1 MVGIEKEQ
9 LKRDCGATDMV
20 QLVLSRRAFLTGSTA
35 LATAALWP
43 RRSKAADVAQ
53 KGGRLIVAADSEP
66 RNLNP
71 AIVASNGV
79 FFVASKVIEP
89 LAEASFD
96 GENGLA
102 PRLATGWEGSA
113 DGLTATFRLREGVKW
128 HDGTPFTSADVA
140 FSAMEVW
147 KPLQNLGR
155 VVFKALEKV
164 ETPDD
169 LTAVF
174 HFSEPTPF
182 QLIRNALPA
191 LTAVLPKHV
200 FAGTDIM
207 ANPAN
212 EKLIGTGP
220 FKYAEHKTGEY
231 YRLTRNDEYWGGGE
245 PYLDE
250 IIYRVL
256 PDRAAAAGALEAE
269 EIHLAAFSA
278 VPLADLNRISKVSGL
293 TVISKGYE
301 ALTYQLVVE
310 INHRRKE
317 LADLKVRQA
326 IAHAIDR
333 DFVVKTIF
341 LGYAKTST
349 GPVPHYDS
357 QFYTGDVPSY
367 PFDIAKANALLDEAG
382 YKRDKD
388 GARFTLRLLPA
399 PYFNE
404 TKQFGDYLRQALGA
418 IGIDARIV
426 NNDSAAH
433 QKAVYTDH
441 DFDLAIAPTVYRGD
455 PAIST
460 TILVESGIPA
470 GVPFS
475 NQGGYANAE
484 LDALIARAAREI
496 DEKKRTALYHQFQQ
510 MVEAD
515 LPLINVAEWGFI
527 TVASDRVKNVSNNP
541 RWAVSNWAD
550 TWLEQ

>member
-1 MVGIEKEQ
+1 MSRFI
-9 LKRDCGATDMV
+9 A
-20 QLVLSRRAFLTGSTA
+20 SRRGFLVGSTF
-35 LATAALWP
+35 LAASVAWP
-43 RRSKAADVAQ
+43 KWARAQ
-53 KGGRLIVAADSEP
+53 DSAEKGGRLVVAADSEP

-79 FFVASKVIEP
+79 FFVASKIVEP
-89 LAEASFD
+89 LAEATFD
-96 GENGLA
+96 GESGLS
-102 PRLATGWEGSA
+102 PRLATAWDGSA
-113 DGLTATFRLREGVKW
+113 DGLTVTFRLREGVTW
-128 HDGTPFTSADVA
+128 HDGTPFTAADVA
-140 FSAMEVW
+140 FSALEVW

-155 VVFKALEKV
+155 VVFKALDKV

-169 LTAVF
+169 HTAIF

-182 QLIRNALPA
+182 QLVRNALPA

-200 FAGTDIM
+200 FAGTDIE

-231 YRLTRNDEYWGGGE
+231 YRLVRNDAYWGEGE
-245 PYLDE
+245 PHLDE

-269 EIHLAAFSA
+269 EIDLAAFSA
-278 VPLADLNRISKVSGL
+278 VPLADLDRISKVPGL

-349 GPVPHYDS
+349 GPVPRYDN

-367 PFDIAKANALLDEAG
+367 PFDVAKANALLDEAG
-382 YKRDKD
+382 YKR
-388 GARFTLRLLPA
+388 GGGGTRFALKLLPA

-404 TKQFGDYLRQALGA
+404 TRQFGDYLRQALAA

-426 NNDSAAH
+426 NNDAAAH

-460 TILVESGIPA
+460 TILVQSGIPA

-475 NQGGYANAE
+475 NQGGYTNAE
-484 LDALIARAAREI
+484 LDALIAAAAREI
-496 DEKKRTALYHQFQQ
+496 DETKRTALYHEFQQ
-510 MVEAD
+510 KVEAD

-527 TVASDRVKNVSNNP
+527 TVASERVKNVSNNP

-550 TWLEQ
+550 TWVEPR

>member
-1 MVGIEKEQ
+1 MARFIS
-9 LKRDCGATDMV
+9 
-20 QLVLSRRAFLTGSTA
+20 SRRAFLVGSTT
-35 LATAALWP
+35 LAALPMLP
-43 RRSKAADVAQ
+43 RWGWAEGGVQ
-53 KGGRLIVAADSEP
+53 KGGRLVVAADSEP

-96 GENGLA
+96 GENGLE
-102 PRLATGWEGSA
+102 PRLATSWKGA
-113 DGLTATFRLREGVKW
+113 DDGLTATFHLREGVKW
-128 HDGTPFTSADVA
+128 HDGQPFTSADVA
-140 FSAMEVW
+140 FSALQVW

-164 ETPDD
+164 ETPDNY
-169 LTAVF
+169 TAVF

-191 LTAVLPKHV
+191 LTSVLPKHV
-200 FAGTDIM
+200 FDGTDIA

-220 FKYAEHKTGEY
+220 FKYAEHKNGEY
-231 YRLTRNDEYWGGGE
+231 YRLERNGDYWGEAE

-269 EIHLAAFSA
+269 EIDLAAFSA
-278 VPLADLNRISKVSGL
+278 VALADLDRISKVPGMN
-293 TVISKGYE
+293 VISKGYE

-317 LADLKVRQA
+317 LSDPRVRQA

-341 LGYAKTST
+341 LGYAKPST
-349 GPVPHYDS
+349 GPVPQYDS
-357 QFYTGDVPSY
+357 QFYTSDVAAYS
-367 PFDIAKANALLDEAG
+367 FDVAKANALLDDAG
-382 YKRDKD
+382 YKRGKD
-388 GARFTLRLLPA
+388 GTRFALKLLPA

-404 TKQFGDYLRQALGA
+404 TKQFGDYLRQALA
-418 IGIDARIV
+418 EIGIDARIV

-460 TILVESGIPA
+460 TILVESGIAA

-484 LDALIARAAREI
+484 LDALITKAAHEI
-496 DEKKRTALYHQFQQ
+496 DEQKRTALYHEFQQ
-510 MVEAD
+510 VVQAD

-527 TVASDRVKNVSNNP
+527 TVANERVKNVSNNP

-550 TWLEQ
+550 VFIAQ